1 MPSNTEILAQDF
13 IKRAGEVNAELQP
26 VKVLK
31 ARVYQF
37 ANSNVLIRAASER
50 NRRYFFGINYI
61 TIEEMANLDN
71 PFIAFICGSLER
83 TIIIPA
89 QILFKQIHKISHDRN
104 GEYKINIDRKL
115 NVVLKG
121 RNNRLDC
128 SPFINN
134 WVIIKNPPTQ
144 NIEKSNITERLH
156 SVLQGRLLEIG
167 KLRGY
172 HTYCPDKSKIFN
184 EKPLAEIATL
194 QACPQLQFSDYD
206 LLKQIDVLWFKEKGS
221 NLIPQSAFEVE
232 LSTGTWSGV
241 GRMSTLI
248 DYSDVKFYVISNDK
262 SKYKKVINTF
272 PVIQKRFNH
281 IVAESIGELYSAE
294 LQIQELRMEVGL

>member
-104 GEYKINIDRKL
+104 GEYKINIDREL

-121 RNNRLDC
+121 RNKRLDC
-128 SPFINN
+128 SSFLNN
-134 WVIIKNPPTQ
+134 WVILKSPPMQ
-144 NIEKSNITERLH
+144 NIEKSNIAERLH

-172 HTYCPDKSKIFN
+172 HTYCPDKSKVFN

-272 PVIQKRFNH
+272 PVIQNRFNH

-294 LQIQELRMEVGL
+294 LQIQELRMELGL